1 MVPTVAGRRCELSLV
16 PTLTDRSPSHDLAV
30 KCPHEDELFW
40 RKVLAAGVGK
50 RRQEDQEEPG
60 ELKLGP
66 FAEADANGAELA
78 AVCLF
83 SAPMVSGIQPASV
96 VPAVVDQ
103 ANVPKEL
110 HAAHEE
116 RVGASSTLLV
126 AQEGRFKRLQQHFCH
141 KAIPVVH
148 VALKSATIRRN

>member
-66 FAEADANGAELA
+66 FAEADAKG
-78 AVCLF
+78 
-83 SAPMVSGIQPASV
+83 
-96 VPAVVDQ
+96 
-103 ANVPKEL
+103 
-110 HAAHEE
+110 
-116 RVGASSTLLV
+116 
-126 AQEGRFKRLQQHFCH
+126 
-141 KAIPVVH
+141 
-148 VALKSATIRRN
+148 